1 MDSWTQGLSA
11 YDLACRY
18 QGFKGNLMEYLDSLK
33 GISPVFSEPVVD
45 EETGNITFTMTDIE
59 GEHEITL
66 HDGHKVLLRNNNNI
80 LEWRYD
86 MEDSEW
92 QTLAN
97 LVQIME
103 YVYNEAHPTI
113 IYVDELPDP
122 TEAIAG
128 VEYRVRQNG
137 GDEP

>member
-1 MDSWTQGLSA
+1 
-11 YDLACRY
+11 
-18 QGFKGNLMEYLDSLK
+18 MEYLDSLK
-33 GISPVFSEPVVD
+33 GISPVFSEPVID

-92 QTLAN
+92 
-97 LVQIME
+97 
-103 YVYNEAHPTI
+103 
-113 IYVDELPDP
+113 
-122 TEAIAG
+122 
-128 VEYRVRQNG
+128 
-137 GDEP
+137 